1 LPFSRIL
8 RAELVELSKEGDPY
22 GAKGQVMGW
31 LDRYF
36 KEVAA
41 APEQQKVA

>member
-1 LPFSRIL
+1 M
-8 RAELVELSKEGDPY
+8 VELSKEGDPY
-22 GAKGQVMGW
+22 GVKAQVMDW
-31 LDRYF
+31 LGRYF